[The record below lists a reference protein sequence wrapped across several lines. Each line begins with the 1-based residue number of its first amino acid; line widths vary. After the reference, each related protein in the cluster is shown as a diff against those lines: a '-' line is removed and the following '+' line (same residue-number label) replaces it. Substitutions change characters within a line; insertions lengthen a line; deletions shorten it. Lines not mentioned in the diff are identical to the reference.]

1 MLGRNAAASLLCAM
15 TASLIPTYAWAC
27 AVPLE
32 PYVPTSAA
40 AIVTATI
47 TSARGRDIAAVYEV
61 RRDAIVKK
69 LLDAEPLPSRLII
82 HMADHVHGTCGA
94 DSPPL
99 AVRDRII
106 LYFGVSGG
114 RLSPERW
121 KLLHRAR

>member
-1 MLGRNAAASLLCAM
+1 MLGRVAAASLFCAM
-15 TASLIPTYAWAC
+15 TASLVPTYASAC
-27 AVPLE
+27 AVPLG
-32 PYVPTSAA
+32 PYDPTSAA

-61 RRDAIVKK
+61 RRDAIVQK

-99 AVRDRII
+99 AARDRII
-106 LYFGVSGG
+106 L
-114 RLSPERW
+114 
-121 KLLHRAR
+121 